1 MRIPEY
7 PCIESYLVGCDK
19 EVGCGILESG
29 LANTPRW
36 NTGPDRNSLPMYV
49 ATALPRHGRLLFAP
63 LGGRK
68 RQYEMPVISGGSF
81 PVFGRDHLARARTT
95 RKINSRHGHLLEE
108 RPGTIFEGTGPKTRA
123 RPTHLATRS
132 RRLPGIPEIIL
143 VVRRHVS
150 RDVVPG
156 VTRAA
161 GLVETAV
168 VGDVAPRR
176 LGRFDAGLEA
186 NPGARGHADEGDD
199 AAHELVEALARLDSV
214 VPVREVFDVVRG
226 LVAVAGVQVD
236 GAAGDVGVPLEELGR
251 GIDVGRRLGG
261 TLRGGKG
268 REFMVEGVGQPLV
281 QLLTG
286 APVVHHVGA
295 IGLALRDTDDRR

>member
-1 MRIPEY
+1 MVGY
-7 PCIESYLVGCDK
+7 FSLLLVDEGHRSDLVMIAPGPGKTTDGMVPLDCN
-19 EVGCGILESG
+19 
-29 LANTPRW
+29 LAVT
-36 NTGPDRNSLPMYV
+36 
-49 ATALPRHGRLLFAP
+49 
-63 LGGRK
+63 
-68 RQYEMPVISGGSF
+68 
-81 PVFGRDHLARARTT
+81 
-95 RKINSRHGHLLEE
+95 
-108 RPGTIFEGTGPKTRA
+108 
-123 RPTHLATRS
+123 ATRS

-143 VVRRHVS
+143 VVRRHVA

-214 VPVREVFDVVRG
+214 VPVD
-226 LVAVAGVQVD
+226 A
-236 GAAGDVGVPLEELGR
+236 AAGDVGVPLEELGR

-295 IGLALRDTDDRR
+295 IGLAMRDTDDRRWARRHGLRSGDQEGQDGWDREVHGRFEFLQQ